1 MIAGSPG
8 PPTKPTKEPDPSSN
22 ASLPRAW
29 HRDFSRFQR
38 LPRSPFRRLLLDSQ
52 LLLRC
57 KPRFQMLTPLAIEIL
72 KNNARHS
79 LRVDPRH
86 LPFSLNP
93 YSQRQ
98 FEREIDDR
106 GMPERFGGP
115 HGHSSFAQIA
125 RPGMMFRFPILQN
138 HGKIHGMPDVSP
150 PLALQQ
156 LFCDGDMQRDA
167 VFLQRLS

>member
-1 MIAGSPG
+1 MIAASPG

-38 LPRSPFRRLLLDSQ
+38 LPRSRFRRLLLDSQ

-57 KPRFQMLTPLAIEIL
+57 KPRFQMLAPLAIEIL
-72 KNNARHS
+72 QDNARHS

-86 LPFSLNP
+86 LPFSLDA

-106 GMPERFGGP
+106 RMPERFRGP
-115 HGHSSFAQIA
+115 HRHSSFAQIA
-125 RPGMMFRFPILQN
+125 HPGMLFLFPIFKS
-138 HGKIHGMPDVSP
+138 HGKIHGMPEVPP

-156 LFCDGDMQRDA
+156 LFRNRNMKRDA
-167 VFLQRLS
+167 VL

>member
-1 MIAGSPG
+1 MIAASPG
-8 PPTKPTKEPDPSSN
+8 PPTKPTKEPDTSSN

-38 LPRSPFRRLLLDSQ
+38 RPR
-52 LLLRC
+52 
-57 KPRFQMLTPLAIEIL
+57 PRFQMLTPLAIEIL
-72 KNNARHS
+72 QDNALHS

-86 LPFSLNP
+86 LTFSLNP
-93 YSQRQ
+93 HAQRQ

-115 HGHSSFAQIA
+115 HRHSSLAQIA
-125 RPGMMFRFPILQN
+125 HPGMMFRFPILQN
-138 HGKIHGMPDVSP
+138 HGKIHGMPEVSP

-167 VFLQRLS
+167 V